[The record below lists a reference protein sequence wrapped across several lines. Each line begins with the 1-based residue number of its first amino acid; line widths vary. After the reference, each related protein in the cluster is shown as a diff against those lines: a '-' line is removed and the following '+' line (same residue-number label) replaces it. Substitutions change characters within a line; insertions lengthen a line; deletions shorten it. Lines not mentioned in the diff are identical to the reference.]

1 MKLLWCLLSVFI
13 AITSVGCVS
22 AINATNARHH
32 AEVANEASKAG
43 DWTTARTQWARA
55 LVNAQLAGAPSQT
68 LAVFNYEYGR
78 ALGVTCFYDE
88 AEKYLLKA
96 LELDVQTSGPTYM
109 SLLEL
114 SRLMYD
120 QKQYDKS
127 IPYFRRTLEAIE
139 VSGMAAKVP
148 IDLADMLNEY
158 ADALVKTDNDKE
170 AIVVAKRAQQL
181 RTDNPEKQSNT
192 DRTPYGTQCAKK
204 EKP

>member
-1 MKLLWCLLSVFI
+1 MKLLRCLLCILIVSVS
-13 AITSVGCVS
+13 TGCVS

-32 AEVANEASKAG
+32 AEAANEAGKAG

-55 LVNAQLAGAPSQT
+55 LINAQLASAPAET

-88 AEKYLLKA
+88 SEKYLLKA
-96 LELDVQTSGPTYM
+96 LRLDVQTSGPTYM

-139 VSGMAAKVP
+139 SSGISVKLP
-148 IDLADMLNEY
+148 IDFADMLNEY
-158 ADALVKTDNDKE
+158 ADALTKIGNEKE
-170 AIVVAKRAQQL
+170 ALSVTNRAHKL
-181 RTDNPEKQSNT
+181 RTDNPDKQSNT
-192 DRTPYGTQCAKK
+192 DRTPYGTQCTKK
-204 EKP
+204 Q